1 MILKVVK
8 EKQIPDH
15 DEITSVMVTDY
26 YESKRFTIQDGM
38 IFNES
43 DKEIIDISDYSQLD
57 DIKDRFIKYNIIEAY
72 LMNDNGKTIERIK

>member
-8 EKQIPDH
+8 EKQIPDQN
-15 DEITSVMVTDY
+15 EITTVMVVDY

-43 DKEIIDISDYSQLD
+43 DKEIIDITDYSQLD
-57 DIKDRFIKYNIIEAY
+57 DIKDRFIKYNIIEVY